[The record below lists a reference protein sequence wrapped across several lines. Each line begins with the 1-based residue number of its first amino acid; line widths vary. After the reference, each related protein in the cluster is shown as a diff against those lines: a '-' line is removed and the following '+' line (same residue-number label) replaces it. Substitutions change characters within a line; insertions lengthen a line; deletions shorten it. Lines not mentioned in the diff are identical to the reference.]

1 MEDLTL
7 DFLLQMLLLLMLTEL
22 TEKDSNKYDTETD
35 GAAGE
40 WRKEVEEE
48 ENTHSSV
55 SPGILSL
62 SRWAFMAELCSFA
75 LLWS

>member
-1 MEDLTL
+1 MRKQRQTATD
-7 DFLLQMLLLLMLTEL
+7 MTERQVEL
-22 TEKDSNKYDTETD
+22 H
-35 GAAGE
+35 AA
-40 WRKEVEEE
+40 EELHE
-48 ENTHSSV
+48 IVVGGDTHSSV